1 MSQIIND
8 VDRTKWIQY
17 LQCQLGTLADTTSKA
32 YAFRKRNKECLRN
45 DLILLNNVIRILYN
59 YVTFDDVVTYAY
71 SFTFTKTSAL
81 SDTLTLT
88 IGAQTFVLVTSGDGE
103 DIASSYFTT
112 LDGSAQVPELYAEID
127 GNTLYV
133 FSYSSSLDYTA
144 TSTVASLNSLT
155 TTAVA
160 SLEDDLQ
167 EILDLWNCL
176 TEEQICSLIALAH
189 SLEDD
194 CDC

>member
-1 MSQIIND
+1 MSQIISD
-8 VDRTKWIQY
+8 LDRTKWIQY

-71 SFTFTKTSAL
+71 SFTFTKTSAS

-103 DIASSYFTT
+103 NIASSYFTT
-112 LDGSAQVPELYAEID
+112 LDGGAQLPELYAEID

-144 TSTVASLNSLT
+144 TSTVTSLNSLT
-155 TTAVA
+155 TTVVA
-160 SLEDDLQ
+160 SLEDSLQ
-167 EILDLWNCL
+167 DILDLWNCI
-176 TEEQICSLIALAH
+176 TNEELCSLI
-189 SLEDD
+189 SVVRNINDE